1 MTKCDNDAIEMP
13 TFLSSDY
20 AKIPHGSDGNVSLSQ
35 VLSLIVSMKAQLS
48 CLEKKCLSTSP
59 STTPI
64 VETTPSIPAE
74 KSSSFASVASTSS
87 FSALS
92 SSSSASLPAASSAF
106 SASSSSSSASL
117 PAASSGAPERLNAA
131 AHVFT
136 PDTVSD
142 ALASALPLSKKTAA
156 APTRPFG
163 RRGRQQEN
171 SAENRVKRNFD
182 RNKSVVIGKKP
193 SSGAMSWRGA
203 PLTTTCY
210 IGRVDVSV
218 TCDDIKAD
226 VISKGID
233 VIEIEENV
241 TRHQRFKSFKLVIK
255 KTDYEKLD
263 DRDEWPEGVIFR
275 RFFNPRVIETDGA
288 TAPVPP

>member
-1 MTKCDNDAIEMP
+1 MTKCDNDGVEMP

-48 CLEKKCLSTSP
+48 CLEKKCLSTSA

-64 VETTPSIPAE
+64 VGTTPSIPAE

-92 SSSSASLPAASSAF
+92 SSSSASLPAASS
-106 SASSSSSSASL
+106 
-117 PAASSGAPERLNAA
+117 GAPERLNAA

-136 PDTVSD
+136 PDAVSD

-210 IGRVDVSV
+210 IGRDDVSV

-241 TRHQRFKSFKLVIK
+241 TRHQRFKS
-255 KTDYEKLD
+255 
-263 DRDEWPEGVIFR
+263 
-275 RFFNPRVIETDGA
+275 
-288 TAPVPP
+288 